1 MTRLSVILATLALV
15 FSVAKSASAE
25 GVVAAGE
32 LGVGG
37 GLEAGDPGTG
47 KTTFHRA
54 RTRIFVGA
62 ETRLSDDRVERLGFV
77 VFADLEP
84 HTGLGGS
91 ARYLHFLGKRMVGF
105 VGLTGALAPHT
116 LFGGEAGLKFVLGG
130 GDLKFFLEPS
140 IAALPLGT
148 DLPTDR
154 VLLWGL
160 VGLGIHAEL

>member
-1 MTRLSVILATLALV
+1 MTRLSVIFATLAVVLSFV
-15 FSVAKSASAE
+15 KVASAQ
-25 GVVAAGE
+25 VVAAAE
-32 LGVGG
+32 LGVGS

-54 RTRIFVGA
+54 RTRIFVA
-62 ETRLSDDRVERLGFV
+62 ADTLLSDSRVERLGLMA
-77 VFADLEP
+77 FADIEP

-91 ARYLHFLGKRMVGF
+91 LRYQHFLGKHAVAF

-130 GDLKFFLEPS
+130 SDLKFFVEPS

>member
-1 MTRLSVILATLALV
+1 MTRWSVILATLALV
-15 FSVAKSASAE
+15 LSVAKAARAQ

-32 LGVGG
+32 LGVGT

-54 RTRIFVGA
+54 RTRIFVGVD
-62 ETRLSDDRVERLGFV
+62 TRLSDDRAERLGFV

-91 ARYLHFLGKRMVGF
+91 VRYLHFLGKHAVGF
-105 VGLTGALAPHT
+105 VGLTGAIAPHT
-116 LFGGEAGLKFVLGG
+116 LFGGEAGLKFVIGG

-160 VGLGIHAEL
+160 LALGVHAEL

>member
-1 MTRLSVILATLALV
+1 VTRLTVIFATVALV
-15 FSVAKSASAE
+15 LSIARTSSAQ
-25 GVVAAGE
+25 VVAAAE

-54 RTRIFVGA
+54 RTRIFVGVD
-62 ETRLSDDRVERLGFV
+62 TLLSDSRVERLGLV
-77 VFADLEP
+77 AFADIEP
-84 HTGLGGS
+84 HTGLGAS
-91 ARYLHFLGKRMVGF
+91 VRWIHFLGKHAVGF

-116 LFGGEAGLKFVLGG
+116 LFGGEAGMKFVLGG
-130 GDLKFFLEPS
+130 GDVKFFLEPS

-148 DLPTDR
+148 DLPSDK

-160 VGLGIHAEL
+160 VGLGVHLEL